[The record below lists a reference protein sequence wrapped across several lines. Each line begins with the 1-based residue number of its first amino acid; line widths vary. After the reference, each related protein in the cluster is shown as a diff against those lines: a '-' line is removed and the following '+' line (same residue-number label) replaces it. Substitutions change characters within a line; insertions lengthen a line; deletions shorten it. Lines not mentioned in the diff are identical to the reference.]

1 MVGETLP
8 CIKNNMLN
16 PNVFLQIYCDTVRDH
31 YGMKKYEGWGGQLL
45 TKITFFERFERDILS
60 GAKTI
65 TLRDE
70 AESHV
75 TVGQVLPVSTFETDR
90 WFCDIQILEVK
101 PLALSDLNQ
110 AHAEQENMTLVQL
123 RLVIAEIYPGLEQ
136 LFMIRFKVFN
146 PTGESHSDAS

>member
-1 MVGETLP
+1 M
-8 CIKNNMLN
+8 
-16 PNVFLQIYCDTVRDH
+16 
-31 YGMKKYEGWGGQLL
+31 L

-75 TVGQVLPVSTFETDR
+75 IAGQVLPVSTFEIDR
-90 WFCDIQILEVK
+90 WFCDIQILEVT

-110 AHAEQENMTLVQL
+110 THAEQENMTLAQL
-123 RLVIAEIYPGLEQ
+123 RLVIAEIYPGVEQ
-136 LFMIRFKVFN
+136 LFMLRFNVLN
-146 PTGESHSDAS
+146 PVGESETVAP

>member
-1 MVGETLP
+1 M
-8 CIKNNMLN
+8 
-16 PNVFLQIYCDTVRDH
+16 
-31 YGMKKYEGWGGQLL
+31 L
-45 TKITFFERFERDILS
+45 TKITFFEHFERDILS

-75 TVGQVLPVSTFETDR
+75 TAGQVLPVSTFETDR
-90 WFCDIQILEVK
+90 WFCDIQILEVS
-101 PLALSDLNQ
+101 PIALSDLNQ

-136 LFMIRFKVFN
+136 LFMIRFKVLN
-146 PTGESHSDAS
+146 RAGESDTGAS